1 MLSFLVPK
9 RTLSFVVPKRMLS
22 FLLLGNLWEDVWN
35 YLEMFFLQNGFFSF
49 FFGEVKEVVVR
60 GHFINTVQ
68 DFPRSSQL
76 SIKGFLLM
84 CN

>member
-1 MLSFLVPK
+1 
-9 RTLSFVVPKRMLS
+9 MLS

-60 GHFINTVQ
+60 GHFINTFKYGTRFSEVI
-68 DFPRSSQL
+68 PTVYKRVSPHV
-76 SIKGFLLM
+76 
-84 CN
+84 